1 MTGSETTSP
10 ETSPGTLSNYPYE
23 ALTIGQTAT
32 YSKVIEEQD
41 VQLFAAV
48 SGDVNP
54 VHLDAEFAA
63 TTQFGERIAHGMLSG
78 AVISAALAMELPGPG
93 TIYLGQSLKFRKP
106 VLLGDTVTVTL
117 TVSEKN
123 DKRRF
128 VTLDCSVTNQAGDV
142 VVSGEALVMA
152 PSEKMTI
159 QRPDLPKFERIA

>member
-1 MTGSETTSP
+1 MTGSDP
-10 ETSPGTLSNYPYE
+10 DSPGTVSNYPYE

-32 YSKVIEEQD
+32 YSKQIEEHD

-78 AVISAALAMELPGPG
+78 AVISAALAMEMPGPG
-93 TIYLGQSLKFRKP
+93 TIYLGQSLKFRRP
-106 VLLGDTVTVTL
+106 VTLGDTITVTL

-128 VTLDCSVTNQAGDV
+128 VTLDCSVKNQEDDV
-142 VVSGEALVMA
+142 VVTGEALVMA
-152 PSEKMTI
+152 PTEKLTI
-159 QRPDLPKFERIA
+159 ARPDVPRFQRV